1 MITGKISPRVDRI
14 QDTTLIDLWIVTS
27 TTFLPLTVNND
38 WHLLEAVFE
47 EDYTRKNKEHEKRVA
62 SAQYYSDIDR
72 RSKIPIKMRQQ

>member
-47 EDYTRKNKEHEKRVA
+47 EDYTRKNKEHEKWVA